1 MQKEKD
7 LWLDIVEAEHG
18 NHSKRLWPRR
28 IVKTQPTES
37 RTVSRDQQPIETIR
51 DAIKEV
57 RESQSEWKGKKRL
70 ADGKVQ
76 GVFLKLFQT
85 LDGYSSV
92 LSILPSNEYSSVFCG
107 AVKFLVKVR
116 LENLI
121 IWHGLRLRSA

>member
-1 MQKEKD
+1 LQKEKD
-7 LWLDIVEAEHG
+7 LWLETVEAEHG
-18 NHSKRLWPRR
+18 NHSKRLWPTRR
-28 IVKTQPTES
+28 TVKTQPVES
-37 RTVSRDQQPIETIR
+37 RTVNRDQHPVETIR

-116 LENLI
+116 LDNLI
-121 IWHGLRLRSA
+121 ISTYGMA